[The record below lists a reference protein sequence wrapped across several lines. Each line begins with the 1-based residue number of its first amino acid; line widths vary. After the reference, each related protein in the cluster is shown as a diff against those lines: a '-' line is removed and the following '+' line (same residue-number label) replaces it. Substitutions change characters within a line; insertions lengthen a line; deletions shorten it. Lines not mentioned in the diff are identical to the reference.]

1 MRQAFP
7 CISHNRPSARQKGG
21 PTPSQGV
28 HVFYSSRNAYM
39 LYMLP
44 LYCRIDLA
52 VEHCCWHSNARA
64 TTQRIAAHPAAFL
77 LPLVFEPGERLT
89 WLECYLSTKGWLP
102 AAATATGRGHACSC
116 AARSTAAAAAA
127 AVARVFIVWL
137 VWMCKVW
144 FSSCPGSESLPLRLQ
159 QSEFRGGQSPY
170 HLSPIFHRHPSSGRG
185 IFVVVLRQA
194 GQIE

>member
-1 MRQAFP
+1 
-7 CISHNRPSARQKGG
+7 
-21 PTPSQGV
+21 
-28 HVFYSSRNAYM
+28 M

-89 WLECYLSTKGWLP
+89 WQECYLSTKGWLP

-127 AVARVFIVWL
+127 VARVFIVWL

-144 FSSCPGSESLPLRLQ
+144 FSSCPGSESLSLRLQ
-159 QSEFRGGQSPY
+159 QSEFRGGQSPN
-170 HLSPIFHRHPSSGRG
+170 HLPFSTGTHVIW
-185 IFVVVLRQA
+185 A
-194 GQIE
+194 GYFCSCSTPGWSDRLD